1 MSKQDGYAPR
11 TPADLE
17 RKYNFG
23 QTFAEV
29 YGLVADAQRA
39 AEDAQN
45 SADDA
50 NNAYNDLDQEQIFKL
65 LTNDGAVQGLFMGED
80 KNMYFNASY
89 IKGGMVKAEY
99 LDAENLKVK
108 SANITDKITADKI
121 DATGLEVESANI
133 KGTLT
138 AEQIDATGL
147 KVDGAN
153 ITGTINA
160 ASFTSKGTEEWQETK
175 VEGGK
180 IAFKSGCMYDGQS
193 GVLYFDADKLRFDAE
208 QMDFILTLDPDDP
221 SNTRIMRLSPE
232 YGFIT
237 VDGNDDI
244 KQYVVFSKTF
254 NELKARVEA
263 IEAKLGM

>member
-1 MSKQDGYAPR
+1 MSKQDGYAAR

-29 YGLVADAQRA
+29 YGLVSDAQRA
-39 AEDAQN
+39 AEEAKDA
-45 SADDA
+45 ADDA
-50 NNAYNDLDQEQIFKL
+50 NKAYDGLDQEQIFKL

-80 KNMYFNASY
+80 NNMYFNASY
-89 IKGGMVKAEY
+89 IKGGTVKAEY
-99 LDAENLKVK
+99 LDGDNLKVK
-108 SANITDKITADKI
+108 AANIDGEITAKQI
-121 DATGLEVESANI
+121 NAEGLEVESGNI

-153 ITGTINA
+153 VTGTINGA
-160 ASFTSKGTEEWQETK
+160 KFVSKGTEEWQKTTI
-175 VEGGK
+175 EGGK
-180 IAFKSGCMYDGQS
+180 VSFQSGSMYDGQS
-193 GVLYFDADKLRFDAE
+193 GVVYFDAQKLRFDAGE
-208 QMDFILTLDPDDP
+208 VDFILQVDENDPA
-221 SNTRIMRLSPE
+221 NTRILRVTPE
-232 YGFIT
+232 YGLVT
-237 VDGNDDI
+237 VDGNDDL